1 MWRLPVW
8 TYNCSIMARDTVVLS
23 YSYDNMIL
31 GVVELNYIN
40 RNTALCSET
49 TLTGETWLH
58 CEFVHPRDAN
68 R

>member
-1 MWRLPVW
+1 
-8 TYNCSIMARDTVVLS
+8 MARDTVVLS

-31 GVVELNYIN
+31 GVVEFNYIN

-49 TLTGETWLH
+49 TLTGETRLH